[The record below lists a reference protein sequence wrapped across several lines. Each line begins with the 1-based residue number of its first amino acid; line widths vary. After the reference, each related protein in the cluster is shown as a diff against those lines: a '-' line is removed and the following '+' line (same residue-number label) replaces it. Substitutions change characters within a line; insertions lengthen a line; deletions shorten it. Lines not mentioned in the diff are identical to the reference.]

1 MKLKWHLLV
10 RNVKREK
17 KKARQQGEDKYQGK
31 EKTESHVH
39 GRTVSLSSNVSHNN
53 SKVVTELFEGVSE
66 VECDLVKISTQRIP
80 ASSTKTT
87 LRLCYYVK
95 RKMIMVIHMLDYLL
109 GHYS

>member
-1 MKLKWHLLV
+1 MKKSI
-10 RNVKREK
+10 KGK
-17 KKARQQGEDKYQGK
+17 KQ
-31 EKTESHVH
+31 TESQVHVS
-39 GRTVSLSSNVSHNN
+39 TVSLSSTVSHNN